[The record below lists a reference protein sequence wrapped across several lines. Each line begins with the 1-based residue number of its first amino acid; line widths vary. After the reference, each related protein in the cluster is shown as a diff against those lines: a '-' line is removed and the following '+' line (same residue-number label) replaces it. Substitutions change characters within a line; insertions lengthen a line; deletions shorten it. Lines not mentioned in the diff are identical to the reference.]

1 MKLIQFSDFL
11 QGAYF
16 NAEAADVFAESAESL
31 VQTFAY
37 FARNS
42 AASAVKSQTVP
53 VTPHF
58 PYIS

>member
-11 QGAYF
+11 HGAYF
-16 NAEAADVFAESAESL
+16 NAEAAEVFAESAESL

-42 AASAVKSQTVP
+42 AIFAVKSQT
-53 VTPHF
+53 
-58 PYIS
+58 IQLSANAA